1 MCGIAGIFAY
11 GPSAPPVDQEELL
24 RIREA
29 MIRRG
34 PDGAGLWISLD
45 RRVGLAHRRL
55 AIIDLS
61 ESGAQ
66 PMATVDGRYRI
77 TFNGEIYNYRELR
90 KELQSKG
97 YVFRSNSDTEVLL
110 HLYAD
115 RGEEMVHALRGMY
128 AFALWDDQRKGVF
141 LARDPF
147 GIKPLY
153 YADDGQTLRVAS
165 QVKALVS
172 GGGIDC
178 HPEAAG
184 YAGFLIWGCVPEPF
198 TMHREIRALP
208 AGSRMWVDAR
218 GNQGSVAY
226 FSVRDEFRK
235 AESASASGGVE
246 QVIDALRDSV
256 RNHMVADVPV
266 AAFLSAG
273 LDSATLVGLGSRIAG
288 QDLRTLTLGFT
299 EYKGTDNDET
309 GLAQLVAQRY
319 GVAHETHWAT
329 RLDFEADLDTILD
342 AMDQPTTDGV
352 NAYLVSKAAAGAG
365 MKVALSGLGGDEFFA
380 GYPSF
385 TDVPR
390 IRRFVSATGASPA
403 FGAFVRKAVSP
414 LLRRFTSPKY
424 AGLLEYGSSY
434 AGAYLLRRGLFMPWE
449 LPQVMDPEFAA
460 QGWEDLRSVHGLEES
475 SRGVASERSIVSA
488 LELDWYMRNQ
498 LLRDS
503 DWAGMAHSLEIR
515 VPYIDPEFFRA
526 VLAAGAG
533 GTPLGKANIA
543 RRLEPA
549 LPEEVLT
556 RRKTGFLAPVH
567 EWCADPD
574 REGQVDRGLRGWA
587 RIVIGNSLG
596 ANGAAIMSPGAGNAT
611 FVPTWRRVAAREAT
625 ARTTEFRRSRPRP
638 VRMLRRA
645 QAAAAKAAYV
655 AINTT
660 LQLAALA
667 LWPRARPAYA
677 DQVCVYRIGNIGDI
691 VCALPAIA
699 SIRRAYP
706 RARLTLLTSPGRRGM
721 PGAADVLACTDVID
735 DLWVYNTED
744 IDTFS
749 KRSALLRDVR
759 ARSFDVWID
768 LPNNLTT
775 VSRQFRDMTFA
786 RMAGAKWARGWRI
799 DTLNWAAQPQSEYLH
814 FSNEVERTLEVV
826 RSSGVPVSEERF
838 PIACPPGAKARVE
851 ELLRAARLQAG
862 RLVAIAP
869 GAKRSTNLWEPGR
882 FVAVGREL
890 ARRGHAILL
899 IGGKSEAGLCE
910 SLAELIGSD
919 SRSFAGE
926 LSVIESVE
934 LLRRCNLAVCVDSGV
949 QHLAAAVGTPC
960 VSLFS
965 FWQMR
970 GKWHPYGTLNVVL
983 QKWVP
988 CHTCLLEDCP
998 NGNRCMKDIT
1008 VDDVTRA
1015 AQNFLVRED
1024 RNFETTVTA

>member
-11 GPSAPPVDQEELL
+11 GESAAPVDQAELL

-34 PDGAGLWISLD
+34 PDGAGLWISPD

-66 PMATVDGRYRI
+66 PMATADGRYRI

-90 KELQSKG
+90 KELQAKG

-352 NAYLVSKAAAGAG
+352 NAYLVSKAAAGAC

-449 LPQVMDPEFAA
+449 LPTVMDADMARSGLAEL
-460 QGWEDLRSVHGLEES
+460 DLVGRLEATHRAVS
-475 SRGVASERSIVSA
+475 GPRRKVAA
-488 LELDWYMRNQ
+488 LELTWYMRHQ
-498 LLRDS
+498 LLRDA
-503 DWAGMAHSLEIR
+503 DWAGMAHGLEIR
-515 VPYIDPEFFRA
+515 TPWVDATLFRA
-526 VLAAGAG
+526 LAPVL
-533 GTPLGKANIA
+533 GTPAGPDKRAMAQTPARMLPRAALG
-543 RRLEPA
+543 RP
-549 LPEEVLT
+549 
-556 RRKTGFLAPVH
+556 KTGFSVPVRDWLLG
-567 EWCADPD
+567 EDA
-574 REGQVDRGLRGWA
+574 GQERGLRGWA
-587 RIVIGNSLG
+587 RM
-596 ANGAAIMSPGAGNAT
+596 AH
-611 FVPTWRRVAAREAT
+611 
-625 ARTTEFRRSRPRP
+625 
-638 VRMLRRA
+638 RA
-645 QAAAAKAAYV
+645 C
-655 AINTT
+655 
-660 LQLAALA
+660 
-667 LWPRARPAYA
+667 WP
-677 DQVCVYRIGNIGDI
+677 N
-691 VCALPAIA
+691 
-699 SIRRAYP
+699 
-706 RARLTLLTSPGRRGM
+706 
-721 PGAADVLACTDVID
+721 
-735 DLWVYNTED
+735 
-744 IDTFS
+744 
-749 KRSALLRDVR
+749 
-759 ARSFDVWID
+759 
-768 LPNNLTT
+768 
-775 VSRQFRDMTFA
+775 
-786 RMAGAKWARGWRI
+786 
-799 DTLNWAAQPQSEYLH
+799 
-814 FSNEVERTLEVV
+814 
-826 RSSGVPVSEERF
+826 
-838 PIACPPGAKARVE
+838 
-851 ELLRAARLQAG
+851 
-862 RLVAIAP
+862 
-869 GAKRSTNLWEPGR
+869 
-882 FVAVGREL
+882 
-890 ARRGHAILL
+890 
-899 IGGKSEAGLCE
+899 
-910 SLAELIGSD
+910 
-919 SRSFAGE
+919 
-926 LSVIESVE
+926 
-934 LLRRCNLAVCVDSGV
+934 
-949 QHLAAAVGTPC
+949 
-960 VSLFS
+960 
-965 FWQMR
+965 
-970 GKWHPYGTLNVVL
+970 
-983 QKWVP
+983 
-988 CHTCLLEDCP
+988 
-998 NGNRCMKDIT
+998 
-1008 VDDVTRA
+1008 
-1015 AQNFLVRED
+1015 
-1024 RNFETTVTA
+1024 